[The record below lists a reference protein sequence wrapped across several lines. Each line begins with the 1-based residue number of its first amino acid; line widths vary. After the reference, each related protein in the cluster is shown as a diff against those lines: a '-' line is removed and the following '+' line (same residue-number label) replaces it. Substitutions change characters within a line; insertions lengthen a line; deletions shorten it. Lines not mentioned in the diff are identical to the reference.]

1 MSSAPPP
8 GDPKP
13 VALKD
18 TLSLP
23 RTGFPMKANLPQTEP
38 ARLETWEKARLY
50 DQIRAARQGA
60 PRWILH
66 DGPPY
71 ANGPI
76 HLGHALNKC
85 LKDFIV
91 KCKTM
96 AGFDSPYVPGF
107 DCHGLPI
114 EIKVDEKLGRKKLEM
129 PASDFLRQCREY
141 AQKYVDLQTSQFV
154 RLGVFGRWDNPYST
168 MSRSYEA
175 RILETFYRFLEGGFV
190 YRGLRPVYWCI
201 HDRTALADAEI
212 EYEQHSSPSI
222 YVRYDLTSDPAA
234 IHPALAGKKVA
245 TIIWTTTPWTLPAS
259 LAVAFH
265 PEFDYVA
272 LEQAG
277 QVYIVAQALA
287 AAVRE
292 ACNLE
297 AAVPIAGFKGERMER
312 ATLRHPFLDRQILGV
327 LADYVTAD
335 QGTGAVHTAPAH
347 GADDF
352 HTGTRYGLDQT
363 CHVDNAGRIRDGLP
377 EYDGKTVFQAN
388 QPIIDLVASRGALLG
403 RSDIFHSYPHC
414 WRCHHPVIFR
424 ATEQWFINIDQ
435 PMQNP
440 DGSPTTFRQRAL
452 DEIKNSVRWDPA
464 WGEERIANM
473 IATRPDW
480 CISRQRVWG
489 VPIAV
494 FLCES
499 CRQPLMDCVLN
510 QRILELF
517 EKEGVE
523 VWRTPA
529 ADALLPNGAHC
540 ANCGGT
546 AFRRETDILDVWF
559 DSGSSWHAV
568 LEAEPGLAP
577 PADLYFEGGD
587 QYRGWFH
594 TSLLTSVGVG
604 QNHETPF
611 RMVGT
616 AGWTLDEQGR
626 AMSKSLG
633 NGVDPVDIADRLGA
647 EIVRLW
653 VASVDFREDVVN
665 SEHIM
670 QRLADNYRKLRNTF
684 RFLLGNLDGFDPVS
698 DAVSDT
704 ELLPLDRYMLTRCR
718 ELVEKVCGADGTGGW
733 YGDFQFHRVFHAV
746 NEFCIVDLSAFYL
759 DLLKDRLYTFAPK
772 SLERRSAQTVL
783 WRVTE
788 ALVRLVAPILTFT
801 SDEVWQYLP
810 AVSDRPASVHLALFP
825 RADELGL
832 VDPHLSAD
840 WQRLLGIRDK
850 VLVALETERKAGR
863 IGKALE
869 SGVHIEYFTF
879 AGKPVG
885 DGALLLRYEPTL
897 KELLNVS
904 SVKLINKGEHE
915 AGAVPIGDPES
926 LAQLIRIVMVA
937 AEGTRCDRCWNYYAD
952 DGPQHVR
959 DFGAWKKVCGRCAG
973 ALQQM
978 GFREDGR

>member
-1 MSSAPPP
+1 MSSAPPS
-8 GDPKP
+8 GDQKS
-13 VALKD
+13 VVLKD

-23 RTGFPMKANLPQTEP
+23 RTAFPMKANLPQNEP
-38 ARLETWEKARLY
+38 ARLKGWQESRLY
-50 DQIRAARQGA
+50 ERIREARRGA

-71 ANGPI
+71 ANGPL
-76 HLGHALNKC
+76 HLGHALNKG

-129 PASDFLRQCREY
+129 PAAEFLRHCREY
-141 AQKYVDLQTSQFV
+141 AQKYVDLQTTQFV
-154 RLGVFGRWDNPYST
+154 RLGVFGRWDDPYST
-168 MSRSYEA
+168 MSRAYEA
-175 RILETFYRFLEGGFV
+175 RTLETFYRFLEAGFV

-234 IHPALAGKKVA
+234 IHPALAGKRVT

-265 PEFDYVA
+265 PDFDYVA
-272 LEQAG
+272 LQQEG
-277 QVYIVAQALA
+277 QVYIVAQTLA
-287 AAVRE
+287 ASVRE

-297 AAVPIAGFKGERMER
+297 AAVPIATFKGSRMER
-312 ATLRHPFLDRQILGV
+312 VTFQHPFLDRSILGV

-352 HTGTRYGLDQT
+352 NTGTRYGLDQT
-363 CHVDNAGRIRDGLP
+363 CHVDNAGRLHDGLP

-388 QPIIDLVASRGALLG
+388 QPIIDLIAASGALLG
-403 RSDIFHSYPHC
+403 RSDIYHSYPHC

-424 ATEQWFINIDQ
+424 ATEQWFIAIDT

-452 DEIKNSVRWDPA
+452 DEIKNSVKWDPA
-464 WGEERIANM
+464 WGVERIANM

-499 CRQPLMDCVLN
+499 CHAPYRDHALN
-510 QRILELF
+510 RRIVELF
-517 EKEGVE
+517 QKEGLE
-523 VWRTPA
+523 AWHTPA
-529 ADALLPNGAHC
+529 ADTLLPSGAHC
-540 ANCGGT
+540 AQCGGSN
-546 AFRRETDILDVWF
+546 FRRENDILDVWF

-568 LEAEPGLAP
+568 LEQEPGLAP

-604 QNHETPF
+604 EKHETPY

-653 VASVDFREDVVN
+653 VASVDFREDVVS
-665 SEHIM
+665 SEPIM
-670 QRLADNYRKLRNTF
+670 QRLAENYRKLRNTF
-684 RFLLGNLDGFDPVS
+684 RFLLGNLADFEPAR
-698 DAVSDT
+698 DAVADS
-704 ELLPLDRYMLTRCR
+704 ELLPLDRYMLARAR
-718 ELVEKVCGADGTGGW
+718 ELVEKVSGVDGKGGW
-733 YGDFQFHRVFHAV
+733 YGDFQFHRVYHAI

-759 DLLKDRLYTFAPK
+759 DILKDRLYTFAPK
-772 SLERRSAQTVL
+772 GVERRSAQTVL
-783 WRVTE
+783 WRITE

-801 SDEVWQYLP
+801 ADEVWQYLP

-825 RADELGL
+825 KADDLGAAEASL
-832 VDPHLSAD
+832 LDEWTNLLAIREQVF
-840 WQRLLGIRDK
+840 QRIEAKRQEK
-850 VLVALETERKAGR
+850 T
-863 IGKALE
+863 IGKSLE
-869 SGVHIEYFTF
+869 AKICIYARGSVL
-879 AGKPVG
+879 
-885 DGALLLRYEPTL
+885 DLLRRYEPVL
-897 KELLNVS
+897 EELLNVS
-904 SVKLINKGEHE
+904 KVAIVEVDPSQQLP
-915 AGAVPIGDPES
+915 AGDMPSATFV
-926 LAQLIRIVMVA
+926 LLNHAIVVSPA
-937 AEGTRCDRCWNYYAD
+937 DGHKCDRCWRYYPD
-952 DGPQHVR
+952 DSPKAVR
-959 DFGAWKKVCGRCAG
+959 QFGSWPNVCGRCAD
-973 ALQQM
+973 ALRQM
-978 GFREDGR
+978 GYSENAP

>member
-1 MSSAPPP
+1 
-8 GDPKP
+8 
-13 VALKD
+13 
-18 TLSLP
+18 
-23 RTGFPMKANLPQTEP
+23 
-38 ARLETWEKARLY
+38 
-50 DQIRAARQGA
+50 
-60 PRWILH
+60 
-66 DGPPY
+66 
-71 ANGPI
+71 
-76 HLGHALNKC
+76 
-85 LKDFIV
+85 
-91 KCKTM
+91 
-96 AGFDSPYVPGF
+96 
-107 DCHGLPI
+107 
-114 EIKVDEKLGRKKLEM
+114 
-129 PASDFLRQCREY
+129 
-141 AQKYVDLQTSQFV
+141 
-154 RLGVFGRWDNPYST
+154 
-168 MSRSYEA
+168 
-175 RILETFYRFLEGGFV
+175 
-190 YRGLRPVYWCI
+190 
-201 HDRTALADAEI
+201 
-212 EYEQHSSPSI
+212 
-222 YVRYDLTSDPAA
+222 
-234 IHPALAGKKVA
+234 
-245 TIIWTTTPWTLPAS
+245 
-259 LAVAFH
+259 
-265 PEFDYVA
+265 
-272 LEQAG
+272 
-277 QVYIVAQALA
+277 
-287 AAVRE
+287 
-292 ACNLE
+292 
-297 AAVPIAGFKGERMER
+297 
-312 ATLRHPFLDRQILGV
+312 
-327 LADYVTAD
+327 
-335 QGTGAVHTAPAH
+335 
-347 GADDF
+347 
-352 HTGTRYGLDQT
+352 
-363 CHVDNAGRIRDGLP
+363 
-377 EYDGKTVFQAN
+377 
-388 QPIIDLVASRGALLG
+388 
-403 RSDIFHSYPHC
+403 
-414 WRCHHPVIFR
+414 
-424 ATEQWFINIDQ
+424 
-435 PMQNP
+435 
-440 DGSPTTFRQRAL
+440 
-452 DEIKNSVRWDPA
+452 
-464 WGEERIANM
+464 
-473 IATRPDW
+473 
-480 CISRQRVWG
+480 
-489 VPIAV
+489 
-494 FLCES
+494 
-499 CRQPLMDCVLN
+499 
-510 QRILELF
+510 
-517 EKEGVE
+517 
-523 VWRTPA
+523 
-529 ADALLPNGAHC
+529 
-540 ANCGGT
+540 
-546 AFRRETDILDVWF
+546 
-559 DSGSSWHAV
+559 
-568 LEAEPGLAP
+568 
-577 PADLYFEGGD
+577 LYFEGGD

-698 DAVSDT
+698 DAVSDK

-759 DLLKDRLYTFAPK
+759 DVLKDRLYTFAPK

-825 RADELGL
+825 KADELGL

-850 VLVALETERKAGR
+850 VLVALEAERKAGH

-869 SGVHIEYFTF
+869 SSVLIEYHTF

-885 DGALLLRYEPTL
+885 DGALLLRCEPAL

-904 SVKLINKGEHE
+904 SVKLINRGEHE

-926 LAQLIRIVMVA
+926 LSQLIRVVVVA

-973 ALQQM
+973 ALQEM